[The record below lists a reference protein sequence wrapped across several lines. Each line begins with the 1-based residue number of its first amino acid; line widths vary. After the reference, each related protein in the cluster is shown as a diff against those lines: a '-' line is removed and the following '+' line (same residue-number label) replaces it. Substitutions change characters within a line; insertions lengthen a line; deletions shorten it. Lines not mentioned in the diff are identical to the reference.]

1 MLGDTDRESKF
12 SADLQMDNP
21 AFTSDDGEE
30 PAEPAEQQQRG
41 SIFAV
46 FPEVLVLGR
55 MPKAAHLFVMAAF
68 VANGIGWGLTTPFVF
83 GSMSGYEDP
92 SALLWLAGAGFGV
105 GNLLFSLVVGSL
117 RLAVA
122 PAAGLELLGINEM
135 ELSDGSIKSLKTW
148 RMLLFYNG
156 ALPYLVFVC
165 LVAAIPFL
173 LSPEEYRSITNS
185 IPVTGEFRLLLW
197 CWYSTPVANLA
208 LGFLLF
214 HSWFLSMK
222 IGAALSAPKVQQ
234 VIDAV
239 KRGRPAA
246 NTEDWH
252 KTVTRRALDL
262 HELMGL
268 LTTVWGPSVGFFTLA
283 NWTCAAGILCF
294 LLEQKFFSGLND
306 MFGLPGGTVWVAI
319 CVLLFT

>member
-1 MLGDTDRESKF
+1 
-12 SADLQMDNP
+12 
-21 AFTSDDGEE
+21 
-30 PAEPAEQQQRG
+30 
-41 SIFAV
+41 
-46 FPEVLVLGR
+46 
-55 MPKAAHLFVMAAF
+55 
-68 VANGIGWGLTTPFVF
+68 
-83 GSMSGYEDP
+83 MSGYEDP

-262 HELMGL
+262 HELMGQ
-268 LTTVWGPSVGFFTLA
+268 LTTVWGPGVGFFTLA
-283 NWTCAAGILCF
+283 NWSFAAAGLCALLDPLF
-294 LLEQKFFSGLND
+294 LPGWNGAV
-306 MFGLPGGTVWVAI
+306 GLPDGTMTATDI
-319 CVLLFT
+319 VLLVQ